1 MKRKIKSRKLCLSL
15 MNFKITDEDR
25 KLFQEKANRVTNGNV
40 SALIIKAVKT
50 IPISKFKKLA

>member
-1 MKRKIKSRKLCLSL
+1 